1 MTDYRR
7 TTDVNWFPSL
17 KTQLRQG
24 IIVLLQ
30 NIQARSTPSGVHL
43 FMAEKNKAIEL
54 FDQW

>member
-1 MTDYRR
+1 MSS
-7 TTDVNWFPSL
+7 FPSL

-30 NIQARSTPSGVHL
+30 NIQARSATSQVHL